1 MKEKTNHL
9 PLAGVRILDLTSAV
23 VGPYATQVLADYGA
37 DVIKLEQQSG
47 DIIRWISGHSP
58 TPGMSGKF
66 MHMNRNKRS
75 ISLNLKAQR
84 ARSAFMKLA
93 GQCHIIIHNM
103 RPDAMA
109 RLGISY
115 SALSQVNPEL
125 IYCNIVGFG
134 SRGRYANRPAYDSIL
149 QGATALASLFARNG
163 NEPRYVPY
171 VVVDRTAALMV
182 ANAIL
187 VALYAQT
194 RDPGPREIEVPMFES
209 YATLVLSE
217 HLYGESFDPPVS
229 PSGDKRLLDEN
240 ARPVKTSD
248 GYICITT
255 NTDAQVSALFDALG
269 RPELK
274 ADPRFDRAINR
285 IDHISAFFSLRAQE
299 IAKCNTQYWLDRL
312 TQFDIPCMPCHTIS
326 SLLSDPHIADVGLVQ
341 KQQHPT
347 QGTIRHLNVP
357 VSMTGFT
364 PTLRHHAPHIG
375 EHTRTILAEAGLD
388 DEEILAML
396 GAGEAY
402 QSDTHPNPREVEDR
416 P

>member
-1 MKEKTNHL
+1 MDKKTPRPL
-9 PLAGVRILDLTSAV
+9 PLAGIRILDLTSAV
-23 VGPYATQVLADYGA
+23 VGPYATQTLADYGA

-75 ISLNLKAQR
+75 ICVNLKTER
-84 ARSAFMKLA
+84 GKSAFMKLA
-93 GQCHIIIHNM
+93 AQSHIVIHNM
-103 RPDAMA
+103 RTDAMT
-109 RLGISY
+109 RLGISF
-115 SALSQVNPEL
+115 SALSSVNPNL

-134 SRGRYANRPAYDSIL
+134 SQGRYANRPAYDSIL
-149 QGATALASLFARNG
+149 QGATALASLFAQNG

-182 ANAIL
+182 ANAIM

-217 HLYGESFDPPVS
+217 HLYGESFDPPIS

-248 GYICITT
+248 GYICVTT
-255 NTDAQVSALFDALG
+255 NTDAQVLALFDAMG
-269 RPELK
+269 TPQLK
-274 ADPRFDRAINR
+274 SDPRFNRALNR
-285 IDHISAFFSLRAQE
+285 IDHIAEFFSLRAQE
-299 IAKCNTQYWLDRL
+299 MAKHSTQYWLDRL
-312 TQFDIPCMPCHTIS
+312 TQYDIPCMPCHTIA
-326 SLLSDPHIADVGLVQ
+326 SLLADPHIADVGLVQ
-341 KQQHPT
+341 KRQHPT

-357 VSMTGFT
+357 VSMTGFA

-375 EHTRTILAEAGLD
+375 EHTRQILAEAGFGQD
-388 DEEILAML
+388 DISNML
-396 GAGEAY
+396 QAGEAY
-402 QSDTHPNPREVEDR
+402 QSDPQDSAAGS
-416 P
+416 